1 MITIFFYLTVKPGLE
16 TEFHSLG
23 ERLTETTPAEDDGCL
38 AYTFF
43 RRADSPR
50 EVVLYEQWRDIEA
63 VGAHVGRL
71 QRELGP
77 PDENEP
83 FPPTHHRRRL
93 PKAFLDMCE
102 KTDAVRYEPMIG
114 ETE

>member
-1 MITIFFYLTVKPGLE
+1 MITIFFQLTVKPE
-16 TEFHSLG
+16 REEEFRSVC
-23 ERLTETTPAEDDGCL
+23 ERLTETTRTEDDGCL

-50 EVVLYEQWRDIEA
+50 EVVLYEQWRDAPALE
-63 VGAHVGRL
+63 AHVAHLCRT
-71 QRELGP
+71 LGP
-77 PDENEP
+77 PDEQEP

-102 KTDAVRYEPMIG
+102 TTEAVRYEPMIG
-114 ETE
+114 ETR